1 MTSAPSKLPTP
12 SQPTNAIESKT
23 EASRR
28 TFLKATAATTA
39 AATTASFL
47 QRSAHAAGSDII
59 KVGLVGLGGRG
70 MGAAKDAMSADA
82 GCRLTSVAEVF
93 YDRMEN
99 GREQLK
105 KELGAQY
112 EVPEEQ
118 CFSGWEALDKLLQ
131 TDINVVLLATPPGF
145 RPAQMEA
152 AVKAGKHVFCEKPV
166 AVDPPGVRRVMAAS
180 ALAES
185 KGLCV
190 VSGLCWRYDLG
201 VKATIEKIQS
211 GAIGEII
218 SIQENYLTGTLWS
231 RTPKPEWTPMHNQVL
246 NWLYYRWL
254 SGDHYVEQFIHSL
267 DKAMWLHNDVPPVLC
282 YGTGGRQV
290 RTEPQYGDIYDHFSI
305 VYEWADGTR
314 CFATTRQMDG
324 CYNQT
329 EDFIYGTKG
338 TSRVLANEIKGETNW
353 KFQGKKP
360 SMYQLEHI
368 ALMKAIRDGKPINN
382 GDYMCKSTLMAIMG
396 REAAYSGQIIK
407 WDDAIASE
415 LKLGPDKPDW
425 GPAPGVEVRMPGKYK
440 FIEA

>member
-1 MTSAPSKLPTP
+1 MTADSASSRNPVTP
-12 SQPTNAIESKT
+12 KTTIDTNT

-28 TFLKATAATTA
+28 TFLKATAATSA

-105 KELGAQY
+105 KELEAQY
-112 EVPEEQ
+112 EVPEDQ
-118 CFSGWEALDKLLQ
+118 CFSGWDALDKLLQ
-131 TDINVVLLATPPGF
+131 TDIDVVLLATPPGF

-201 VKATIEKIQS
+201 VKATIEQIQS

-246 NWLYYRWL
+246 NWLYYKWL

-368 ALMKAIRDGKPINN
+368 ALMKAIRDGRPINN

-407 WDDAIASE
+407 WDDAIASD

-425 GPAPGVEVRMPGKYK
+425 GPAPEVEVRMPGKYK